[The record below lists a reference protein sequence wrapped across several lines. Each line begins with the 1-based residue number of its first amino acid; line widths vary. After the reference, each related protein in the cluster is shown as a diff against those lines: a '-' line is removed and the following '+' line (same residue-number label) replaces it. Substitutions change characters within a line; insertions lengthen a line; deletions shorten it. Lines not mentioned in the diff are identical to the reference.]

1 MRAKIKKLELISV
14 LFFIRLKLEWG
25 RGNYTLKIYLEKKA
39 KIFISVNYVY
49 VLVNVFVMM
58 WGKSY
63 IWKEG
68 HLFKGI

>member
-25 RGNYTLKIYLEKKA
+25 RGNCTLKIYLEKKA

-68 HLFKGI
+68 HLFKCI